1 MSDQQRWAQGLV
13 AVVTGAGSAMGA
25 EIAHRLAEVGA
36 AVALNDRDADRLQS
50 TAHRLADATDDVLT
64 EKGNVTR
71 RADAER
77 LFDATLQRWGRVDIL
92 LNIVGGLKGPLVNP
106 IWETSEDEWEIT
118 IGVNLRPTFH
128 CTQLAARDMM
138 KRRSGKIVNMA
149 SSGWAGE
156 PAHAHYAAAKAAVVA
171 FTRSVAGQLGT
182 YNINV
187 NAIAPGPTTRA
198 MDVRLS
204 AQSDDVVKSTTSVL
218 NHVGSLG
225 RTNEPSDIADTALF
239 LVSEASRNISG
250 QLITV
255 AGGYNPHL

>member
-1 MSDQQRWAQGLV
+1 MADPQRWAAGRV

-36 AVALNDRDADRLQS
+36 AVALNDRDADRLHT
-50 TAHRLADATDDVLT
+50 TAHRLADATDEVLT
-64 EKGNVTR
+64 EAGNVTR

-92 LNIVGGLKGPLVNP
+92 LNIVGGLKGPLINP

-118 IGVNLRPTFH
+118 IGLNLRSTFH

-149 SSGWAGE
+149 SSSWAGE
-156 PAHAHYAAAKAAVVA
+156 PAHAHYATAKAGVVA
-171 FTRSVAGQLGT
+171 FTRSVAAQLGA

-187 NAIAPGPTTRA
+187 NALAPGPTTRA
-198 MDVRLS
+198 TDVRLS
-204 AQSDDVVKSTTSVL
+204 AHSDTAVQSTTSVL
-218 NHVGSLG
+218 DHVGSLG

-239 LVSEASRNISG
+239 LVSEASRNIAG

-255 AGGYNPHL
+255 AGGFNPHL